1 MKSLQLTIA
10 IRNIVIVLFLI
21 LVVSCQKD
29 EKENQMPTASFVIS
43 PNTGTSETLFQFDAN
58 SSSDDNDDIS
68 ELQVRWQWE
77 NGGPWTNWTS
87 VKTASHTFG
96 SSGEK
101 EITLDV
107 IDTEGLVGSTKQSI
121 TLLYALTVNISPDG
135 AGSVLINP
143 DLQEYQQNAEVN
155 LTASPNVGY
164 YFSEWSGDASGSLNP
179 TIITMNSDKLINAI
193 FEEGV
198 FEDFDDG
205 VADNFIT
212 DGSGRWS
219 VSNMTYIMTGTSAY
233 TTAYSYYPLK
243 YTYFEF
249 SVDMKAINS
258 TTASHAHGIYFKS
271 QDGSLKTN
279 SYRLSISQ
287 EGNWHV
293 GKYVDGVFSYI
304 TGSWIYSADLNTG
317 LNSINNIKIALVGTQ
332 LDIYFNDVY
341 QGYVSNMTTF
351 SSGYLG
357 IHGYDSDVSYNTFVY
372 DNFRIVPSAIKKSKS
387 TTQNDID
394 KYDLRKI
401 KGTKG
406 DPDGNNF

>member
-58 SSSDDNDDIS
+58 SSSDDTDDIS

-233 TTAYSYYPLK
+233 TTAYSYYP
-243 YTYFEF
+243 YSFEDFEF

-258 TTASHAHGIYFKS
+258 TVASHAFGIYFKS

-287 EGNWHV
+287 EGNWYV